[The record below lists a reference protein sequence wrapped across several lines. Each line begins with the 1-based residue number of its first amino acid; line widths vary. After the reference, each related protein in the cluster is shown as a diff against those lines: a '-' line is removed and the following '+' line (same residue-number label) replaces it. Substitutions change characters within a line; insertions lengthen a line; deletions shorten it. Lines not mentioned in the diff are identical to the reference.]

1 MATAAPLLKI
11 SKESQTSLKS
21 FMGKIIE
28 YHISNKTEIVNK
40 MDHID
45 RSYARYKETEASI
58 NTDGGIDVRAASTTC
73 DVFDTKDSVV
83 PPIVV
88 SQVDAYVAYLAD
100 VFLSGTPMF
109 PVVSTPGTRKMAE
122 QLEVLMDDHAA
133 IGGWAREF
141 LMFFRDSVKYNYGAL
156 EVEWDSIDQFSSLGD
171 YISGTG
177 RRLEKGQKYY
187 NKVKRLAPRNVIRD
201 LSVLP
206 GNLARDGDY
215 AGYIERFSMTQLK
228 RKLIKLQGQERAFN
242 ISEAM
247 NTGHIAALAD
257 GSLAFTADPQISNY
271 IASRGYQNKF
281 GVDWDAWVEGKTGG
295 RKTPKYG
302 ASYEVATLYARI
314 IPSDHGIRAPQ
325 PNTPQIWRLI
335 LVNNQVLVSAH
346 RIISAYDWLPI
357 LIGQPVEDGFADQTQ
372 SVAEGE
378 IPFQNAAETLFNIR
392 FAAARRAV
400 SDRAIYN
407 SNYINSSHVN
417 SKAAAPKIP
426 VNISALNP
434 IGLDQI
440 YRQIP
445 FDMRGTESTIQDA
458 QTIVQFSK
466 ELHGI
471 NNPRMGQF
479 QKGNKSVQ
487 EWNDTMGGSDARLRL
502 PALALEHQVFGPFKS
517 ICALNIFQ
525 YGDNIALVS
534 QKTGEVVNIDIAALR
549 KAALSFR
556 VADGYN
562 PKSKMASTEMIQMG
576 MQLIQQSPQ
585 LQQAYG
591 SMLPSMFEHLMSL
604 GGVRGLE
611 EYNPKWQAQQ
621 SPAGGDPMANL
632 ENAIL
637 GPGQAVQ
644 PPLDPN
650 TAPPTELP

>member
-1 MATAAPLLKI
+1 MATTSIIKI
-11 SKESQTSLKS
+11 RKEAQTSLMG
-21 FMGKIIE
+21 FMAKVIE
-28 YHISNKTEIVNK
+28 FHNANKMELVNK

-45 RSYARYKETEASI
+45 RAYARYKETEASI
-58 NTDGGIDVRAASTTC
+58 NSDGGIDVRAAGTAC

-100 VFLSGTPMF
+100 VFLSGTPLF
-109 PVVSTPGTRKMAE
+109 PVVSTPGTRKTAE
-122 QLEVLMDDHAA
+122 QLEVLMDDHASL
-133 IGGWAREF
+133 GGWAREF
-141 LMFFRDSVKYNYGAL
+141 LLFFRDAVKYNYGAI
-156 EVEWDSIDQFSSLGD
+156 EVEWDSIDQFSSMGD
-171 YISGTG
+171 FANGTG
-177 RRLEKGQKYY
+177 RRLDRTDKFF
-187 NKVKRLAPRNVIRD
+187 NKLKRIAPRNVIRD
-201 LSVLP
+201 HSVLP
-206 GNLARDGDY
+206 GNLSRDGDY
-215 AGYIERFSMTQLK
+215 VGYVERYSMTQLK
-228 RKLIKLQGQERAFN
+228 RKLIKLQKQERAFN

-247 NTGHIAALAD
+247 NTGHVAALTN
-257 GSLAFTADPQISNY
+257 GTLAYTVEPQISNY
-271 IASRGYQNKF
+271 VSGRGYQTRT
-281 GVDWDAWVEGKTGG
+281 GVDWDAWAEGNTSA

-302 ASYEVATLYARI
+302 ATYEVATLYARI
-314 IPSDHGIRAPQ
+314 IPADHGIAAPQ
-325 PNTPQIWRLI
+325 PNTPQIWRMI
-335 LVNNQVLVSAH
+335 QVNNQVLVSAH

-357 LIGQPVEDGFADQTQ
+357 LIGQPVEDGFAEQTQ
-372 SVAEGE
+372 SIAEGE
-378 IPFQNAAETLFNIR
+378 VPFQNAAETLFNIR

-407 SNYINSSHVN
+407 SNYISPTHAN

-434 IGLDQI
+434 ISLDQI

-445 FDMRGTESTIQDA
+445 FDLRGTESTIQDA

-502 PALALEHQVFGPFKS
+502 PALTLEHQVFSPFKS

-525 YGDNIALVS
+525 YGEDIALVS
-534 QKTGEVVNIDIAALR
+534 QKTGDVVKVDIAQLR
-549 KAALSFR
+549 KAALSFK

-585 LQQAYG
+585 LQEAYG
-591 SMLPSMFEHLMSL
+591 SLLPAMFEHLMAL

-611 EYNPKWQAQQ
+611 EYNPKWQA
-621 SPAGGDPMANL
+621 PATDGEGTDPLQNL
-632 ENAIL
+632 QNAIL
-637 GPGQAVQ
+637 GPGQAAQ
-644 PPLDPN
+644 PA
-650 TAPPTELP
+650 TAQQQPPTELP